1 MEWSN
6 FKAHFSK
13 EMRKNRTRNRTVL
26 ANAATPHN
34 DIVSSFN
41 EPVNVIVLP
50 HIAILFIFIFN
61 SSNNDIA
68 TKRNI
73 YYV

>member
-1 MEWSN
+1 MVKFQSTFQQRNE
-6 FKAHFSK
+6 K
-13 EMRKNRTRNRTVL
+13 EYDKKQDSIGQCCNTTF
-26 ANAATPHN
+26 N

-50 HIAILFIFIFN
+50 HIVILFIFIFN